1 MTAGPTD
8 AASHEGA
15 GSKGHLA
22 ELEGWRAL
30 AALGVLLTHVGFLS
44 GATGRHILPGFLAR
58 ADIGVAIFFVLSGF
72 LLYRPW
78 ARRSLVNGPPIDS
91 RSYAVRRFARLVPAW
106 LLVLVGTLLLVPESR
121 DAGATPWI
129 ANLLQVQS
137 LRLEWDLPGLAQLWS
152 LSTEVM
158 FYLVLPPLAML
169 LARRPAAHSGRRHLL
184 LLLGVAAAGW
194 IFRLLVGLDAFPAG
208 YAWNRTLPATL
219 DWFVVGMAFAV
230 VQTDPDLR
238 HRAGRWVST
247 VPWHLYGLAACMFW
261 VLTTRTAG
269 PYDLSPPTFGQS
281 SVKHAANTVVAAL
294 LLAPS
299 FLGARTSLSAI
310 LRSRVLGYLGR
321 ISYGIFLWHLPVM
334 FGVRSALGL
343 EIFAWGF
350 WSTTLLTLAI
360 SIVLAA
366 LSWRFVEAP
375 AQAWSHRVT
384 GARRGK
390 APEGGQADERDGQ
403 HPGDEVPVRG
413 GRGWPWR
420 DQSP

>member
-169 LARRPAAHSGRRHLL
+169 LARLL
-184 LLLGVAAAGW
+184 PTPPGSVFLDGTDITTLEPVKAGDYVMLGVCDNG
-194 IFRLLVGLDAFPAG
+194 
-208 YAWNRTLPATL
+208 T
-219 DWFVVGMAFAV
+219 GMAPKILAKAFDPFFTTKFAGRGLGLV
-230 VQTDPDLR
+230 ALRRRAHTLGSLLRQGGSDRAVQTR
-238 HRAGRWVST
+238 QG
-247 VPWHLYGLAACMFW
+247 
-261 VLTTRTAG
+261 
-269 PYDLSPPTFGQS
+269 
-281 SVKHAANTVVAAL
+281 
-294 LLAPS
+294 
-299 FLGARTSLSAI
+299 
-310 LRSRVLGYLGR
+310 
-321 ISYGIFLWHLPVM
+321 
-334 FGVRSALGL
+334 
-343 EIFAWGF
+343 
-350 WSTTLLTLAI
+350 
-360 SIVLAA
+360 
-366 LSWRFVEAP
+366 
-375 AQAWSHRVT
+375 
-384 GARRGK
+384 
-390 APEGGQADERDGQ
+390 RDGDARAESKLAGLFLPRIGQ
-403 HPGDEVPVRG
+403 R
-413 GRGWPWR
+413 
-420 DQSP
+420 

>member
-208 YAWNRTLPATL
+208 YARAQCSPSDRRDAGGQGRSGRRRRPSRRRTSRGWRGDL
-219 DWFVVGMAFAV
+219 DIEKILEQLFAV
-230 VQTDPDLR
+230 LGENGLGMELHAV
-238 HRAGRWVST
+238 GR
-247 VPWHLYGLAACMFW
+247 
-261 VLTTRTAG
+261 VLTMFERH
-269 PYDLSPPTFGQS
+269 DLAFG
-281 SVKHAANTVVAAL
+281 
-294 LLAPS
+294 
-299 FLGARTSLSAI
+299 SLRDD
-310 LRSRVLGYLGR
+310 LE
-321 ISYGIFLWHLPVM
+321 
-334 FGVRSALGL
+334 FGGN
-343 EIFAWGF
+343 GF
-350 WSTTLLTLAI
+350 
-360 SIVLAA
+360 V
-366 LSWRFVEAP
+366 
-375 AQAWSHRVT
+375 H
-384 GARRGK
+384 
-390 APEGGQADERDGQ
+390 DERVIAHGFK
-403 HPGDEVPVRG
+403 R
-413 GRGWPWR
+413 
-420 DQSP
+420 

>member
-230 VQTDPDLR
+230 VQT
-238 HRAGRWVST
+238 
-247 VPWHLYGLAACMFW
+247 
-261 VLTTRTAG
+261 
-269 PYDLSPPTFGQS
+269 LSLI
-281 SVKHAANTVVAAL
+281 H
-294 LLAPS
+294 
-299 FLGARTSLSAI
+299 I
-310 LRSRVLGYLGR
+310 
-321 ISYGIFLWHLPVM
+321 
-334 FGVRSALGL
+334 
-343 EIFAWGF
+343 
-350 WSTTLLTLAI
+350 
-360 SIVLAA
+360 
-366 LSWRFVEAP
+366 
-375 AQAWSHRVT
+375 
-384 GARRGK
+384 
-390 APEGGQADERDGQ
+390 
-403 HPGDEVPVRG
+403 
-413 GRGWPWR
+413 
-420 DQSP
+420 